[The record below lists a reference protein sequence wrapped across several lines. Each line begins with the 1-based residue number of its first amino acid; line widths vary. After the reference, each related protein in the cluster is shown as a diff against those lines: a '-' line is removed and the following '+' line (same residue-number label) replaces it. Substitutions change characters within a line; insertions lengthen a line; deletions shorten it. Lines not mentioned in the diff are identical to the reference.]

1 MVNDKLLEN
10 LGRLGFPLMEA
21 VADFD
26 VNETLVEVVK
36 SRDTRLWEGFP
47 VLLANA
53 AQEYSFD
60 FNQVLTSL
68 KNKAEREDLY
78 TLLMLSLALYQHY
91 HLSFLWANEIKRRL

>member
-10 LGRLGFPLMEA
+10 LGRLGFQLMGA
-21 VADFD
+21 AADFD

-68 KNKAEREDLY
+68 KSKGEREDLY
-78 TLLMLSLALYQHY
+78 TLIVL
-91 HLSFLWANEIKRRL
+91 